1 MKKDASGNFE
11 PKPNI
16 DSLILCAA
24 DFLEDLAK
32 IKEKEPEIVEAIS
45 KADYYGLLTY
55 KRVLADIYIKLHIIF
70 CDCRIS
76 FFFPYSI

>member
-1 MKKDASGNFE
+1 MKQDASGNFE

-32 IKEKEPEIVEAIS
+32 IKAKEPETVEAIS

-55 KRVLADIYIKLHIIF
+55 KRVLADIYINLHNIEADRVINGIEN
-70 CDCRIS
+70 DT
-76 FFFPYSI
+76 